1 MSSPSIE
8 EKLSPTAT
16 TQEVAYEA
24 EFPNDQVDARRVFRK
39 LDLRLVPLA
48 CLLYLLSFL
57 YVLSSYGDILQLTHY
72 NAGIVQV

>member
-8 EKLSPTAT
+8 EKLSPTET

-57 YVLSSYGDILQLTHY
+57 YVLGSSGDILHLTHY

>member
-8 EKLSPTAT
+8 EKLSPTET

-24 EFPNDQVDARRVFRK
+24 EFPNDQVDARLVFRK

-57 YVLSSYGDILQLTHY
+57 WVLSSSCDMLQLTHY

>member
-8 EKLSPTAT
+8 EKLSPTET

>member
-8 EKLSPTAT
+8 EKLSPTET

-24 EFPNDQVDARRVFRK
+24 EFPHDQVDARRVFRK

>member
-1 MSSPSIE
+1 MPSPSIE
-8 EKLSPTAT
+8 EKLSPTET

-57 YVLSSYGDILQLTHY
+57 YVLSSSGDLLHLTHY
-72 NAGIVQV
+72 NAEIVQV

>member
-1 MSSPSIE
+1 MSFPSIE
-8 EKLSPTAT
+8 EKLSPTET

-24 EFPNDQVDARRVFRK
+24 ELPNDQVDARRVFRK